1 VPTGESCV
9 DSQTSGMQHL
19 MAALKEGLNKLSEAD
34 RTIISRLPGYASLLN
49 ALQKGRAVDMI
60 DACCCPRREQKE
72 FAIHEN
78 DPVPSLLQ
86 IKCGNGQC
94 NQCGFQR
101 RFGRIFT
108 HDLVACS
115 EILLKV
121 FVWDNA
127 DRQGINKSNKQ
138 NTQLELTEKEMTIRE
153 LLILFQQ
160 KIHTCLNHVFKI
172 EWMNAVRAFDI
183 HNVGHNNIVVMTDFA
198 ATLDL
203 KATETVNCSVD
214 AHAFL
219 CNFVIISNRRD
230 ATVRDRVLSMNDC
243 DVFQYFGSTMSKGKK
258 NDYVTHIACLEDII
272 KRYKREFEE
281 RQQELTFAIVWTD
294 NCPNQYKCRQ
304 NFAGIIKI
312 ETVLGVLVVHCF
324 AVKDNFKGV
333 WDGAGKSAK
342 NFLWR
347 LEQEQTRS
355 ATAFECFVNAKN
367 GDFEFDDRQKWKDYE
382 EKSDP
387 YLLQNKTFTYTR
399 RIVGF
404 VVDKE
409 DEYAQMSEQY
419 PGCIVYANRD
429 QVPDFK
435 GAVNGTTKLSQ
446 VAFCKHSGNHNEN
459 EAFLNIQDYPCR
471 CVQCRDHLFDENDL
485 FGCPFTVLTKSRR
498 KIKSILRDNVD
509 RSVRDAATAPLP

>member
-281 RQQELTFAIVWTD
+281 RQHELTFAIVWTD

-312 ETVLGVLVVHCF
+312 EKVLGVLVVHCF

-342 NFLWR
+342 KLIDS
-347 LEQEQTRS
+347 L
-355 ATAFECFVNAKN
+355 
-367 GDFEFDDRQKWKDYE
+367 
-382 EKSDP
+382 
-387 YLLQNKTFTYTR
+387 
-399 RIVGF
+399 
-404 VVDKE
+404 VV
-409 DEYAQMSEQY
+409 
-419 PGCIVYANRD
+419 C
-429 QVPDFK
+429 
-435 GAVNGTTKLSQ
+435 
-446 VAFCKHSGNHNEN
+446 
-459 EAFLNIQDYPCR
+459 
-471 CVQCRDHLFDENDL
+471 
-485 FGCPFTVLTKSRR
+485 
-498 KIKSILRDNVD
+498 
-509 RSVRDAATAPLP
+509 